1 MMEKEDKFLLAQLQ
15 DQISHCLEYGIPG
28 NTGFLDNRQVA
39 LAEALCRK
47 NPGLNYQLDGGYE
60 EAERKV
66 CQLTPADQE
75 ELDLLSVL
83 RIRKKGPKDLTHRDY
98 LGSLLALGIKRS
110 QLGDILVREDGADVL
125 ILQEL
130 GPFFLSEMDRVGNLP
145 VAVEIMDLS
154 QLQVVSAPREEVR
167 LTVSSLR
174 LDNLTS
180 SAFRVSRGNASEAIR
195 QGLIFV
201 NGLPQSKPDRN
212 LQPGDKLVF
221 RGKGKIILS
230 DILGNTKKDK
240 IAVVIQIFKG

>member
-15 DQISHCLEYGIPG
+15 DQILQCLEDGIPG
-28 NTGFLDNRQVA
+28 NTGFLDSRQGA

-47 NPGLNYQLDGGYE
+47 FPSLHYEMEGGYE
-60 EAERKV
+60 EAERRI
-66 CQLTPADQE
+66 CRLTPE
-75 ELDLLSVL
+75 GLDAEVLLSVL
-83 RIRKKGPKDLTHRDY
+83 GIRKKGTKVLTHRDY
-98 LGSLLALGIKRS
+98 LGSLLALGIKRN
-110 QLGDILVREDGADVL
+110 QLGDILVREDGADIL

-130 GPFFLSEMDRVGNLP
+130 GPFFLSSLDRVGNLP
-145 VAVEIMDLS
+145 VEAEIRDLNE
-154 QLQVVSAPREEVR
+154 LQVVSSPREEIR
-167 LTVSSLR
+167 MTVSSLR
-174 LDNLTS
+174 LDNLTAA
-180 SAFRVSRGNASEAIR
+180 AFRVSRGDASEAIR
-195 QGLIFV
+195 QGLIFL

>member
-1 MMEKEDKFLLAQLQ
+1 M
-15 DQISHCLEYGIPG
+15 
-28 NTGFLDNRQVA
+28 
-39 LAEALCRK
+39 
-47 NPGLNYQLDGGYE
+47 
-60 EAERKV
+60 
-66 CQLTPADQE
+66 
-75 ELDLLSVL
+75 
-83 RIRKKGPKDLTHRDY
+83 
-98 LGSLLALGIKRS
+98 
-110 QLGDILVREDGADVL
+110 GDILVREDGADVL

-145 VAVEIMDLS
+145 VAAEILDLS

-180 SAFRVSRGNASEAIR
+180 SAFRVSRGDASEAIR

>member
-1 MMEKEDKFLLAQLQ
+1 
-15 DQISHCLEYGIPG
+15 
-28 NTGFLDNRQVA
+28 
-39 LAEALCRK
+39 
-47 NPGLNYQLDGGYE
+47 
-60 EAERKV
+60 
-66 CQLTPADQE
+66 
-75 ELDLLSVL
+75 
-83 RIRKKGPKDLTHRDY
+83 
-98 LGSLLALGIKRS
+98 
-110 QLGDILVREDGADVL
+110 
-125 ILQEL
+125 
-130 GPFFLSEMDRVGNLP
+130 MDRVGNLP
-145 VAVEIMDLS
+145 VAAEILDLS

-180 SAFRVSRGNASEAIR
+180 SAFRVSRGDASEAIR